1 MKRRIVVWHPTYA
14 STALFKSFF
23 PLYSIR
29 PVRLRV
35 CCTLLFSLFVLRSP
49 LSVSLRLLFRPRVR
63 CAARSR
69 GGRAVVQ
76 EVERHA
82 VDDEQDRERQRQ
94 ARMPHRHQAS
104 DRDREDDD
112 LEEHP
117 GG

>member
-1 MKRRIVVWHPTYA
+1 MYRSLQKHRSAVWHPAYA
-14 STALFKSFF
+14 GTDPLNRPSSPTRCALGKIPF
-23 PLYSIR
+23 PA
-29 PVRLRV
+29 
-35 CCTLLFSLFVLRSP
+35 C
-49 LSVSLRLLFRPRVR
+49 SLRLCVS
-63 CAARSR
+63 AARAPINHLLR
-69 GGRAVVQ
+69 GGRAVAQ

-94 ARMPHRHQAS
+94 ARMPRRHQAS